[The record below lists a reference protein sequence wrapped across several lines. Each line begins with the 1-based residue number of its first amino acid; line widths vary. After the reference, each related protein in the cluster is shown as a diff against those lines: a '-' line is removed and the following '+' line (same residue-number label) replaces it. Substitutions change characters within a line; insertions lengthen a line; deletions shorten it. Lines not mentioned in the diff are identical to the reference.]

1 MAESPKQPSRG
12 STPGEPIDAQALED
26 LLHTLKN
33 GLWAIQAGVE
43 SLGELKEQE
52 NEAMFAHVHAMLLRQ
67 VKALRQIVKDVDLPE
82 TSSKRKAI

>member
-1 MAESPKQPSRG
+1 MAESSKQPKRG
-12 STPGEPIDAQALED
+12 STPDEPIDAQAFEE